1 MIEKKKI
8 YGYINILQK
17 AMKIALS
24 NVDDMESFKVVVPT
38 ILDIQQKVNNELF
51 FTGSFSAKA
60 YSPNLAEEA
69 SNSGKDFLNG
79 VQSWF
84 EYVVETMQGADEK
97 GNYLDSEFYC
107 MSKYVSVS
115 TKENLEQDLI
125 YNFYSL
131 DEKRRRVVM
140 DYYNDMD
147 YFWGAIKPEL
157 NCFDLIKDRV
167 NVLKD
172 REKDFLWLYD
182 RLSDYRSKIVLY
194 RILRSWICMEEDNL
208 RFMKELSYP
217 DYFDLDILKCSDE
230 EVMVDCGA
238 YIGDS
243 AAGFIECFK
252 KYKKIYCYEA
262 TASTFEELSGN
273 LSGYENI
280 VLKNLAV
287 GEEYGELSLS
297 IEADGKSS
305 IYGEAQ
311 QIVPV
316 VPIDK
321 DIEEPIS
328 IIKMDIEGAEQ
339 SALRGARSH
348 IVNDYPKLLIC
359 VYHGNHDIIE
369 IPLMIEEMRDDYD
382 FYLRYNGN
390 LIVPTEIVFFCIPRK
405 VYENN

>member
-8 YGYINILQK
+8 YGYISILQK
-17 AMKIALS
+17 AMKIAVE
-24 NVDDMESFKVVVPT
+24 NADDAANFSVVVPT
-38 ILDIQQKVNNELF
+38 ILDIQQKVNKELF

-60 YSPNLAEEA
+60 YTPNLAEGA
-69 SNSGKDFLNG
+69 SNLGRDFLIG

-84 EYVVETMQGADEK
+84 EYVIETMQGSDEK

-107 MSKYVSVS
+107 MGKYISAS

-125 YNFYSL
+125 YNFYAL

-140 DYYNDMD
+140 DYYNDSA
-147 YFWGAIKPEL
+147 YFWGAIKPEE
-157 NCFDLIKDRV
+157 NDFDLIKDRV
-167 NVLKD
+167 DILKD
-172 REKDFLWLYD
+172 KEKELLWLYG

-243 AAGFIECFK
+243 ATGFIECFK

-262 TASTFEELSGN
+262 TASTFEELKGN
-273 LSGYENI
+273 LAGYENI

-287 GEEYGELSLS
+287 GEEYGELTLS
-297 IEADGKSS
+297 ADADKSS

-311 QIVPV
+311 QLVSM

-339 SALRGARSH
+339 SALRGARNH
-348 IVNDYPKLLIC
+348 IINDYPKLMIC

-369 IPLMIEEMRDDYD
+369 IPMMIEEMRDDYD

-390 LIVPTEIVFFCIPRK
+390 LIVPTEIVFFCIPK
-405 VYENN
+405 EH